1 MQFDFNLPERFDLT
15 FVGND
20 GQEHRPF
27 MVHRTLLGSIER
39 FMGVLIEHYGGAFP
53 VWLAPTQAIIIPI
66 TDRHLEY
73 TRQAALELESAGIRV
88 EVDDRNERI
97 NLKIREAQLQ
107 KVPYMLVVGDKEVS
121 SSSISVRLRSGE
133 DLGATSVA
141 SVADMVHLDIDAKR

>member
-1 MQFDFNLPERFDLT
+1 
-15 FVGND
+15 V
-20 GQEHRPF
+20 
-27 MVHRTLLGSIER
+27 
-39 FMGVLIEHYGGAFP
+39 GVLIEHYGGALP

-73 TRQAALELESAGIRV
+73 ARQAALELGAAGIRV
-88 EVDDRNERI
+88 EVDDRNERM

-133 DLGATSVA
+133 DLGTTSVA
-141 SVADMVHLDIDAKR
+141 SVADMLRLDIDGKR